1 MKSILHMNN
10 KAKKVIDK
18 ILLSTLLFFLTAN
31 LALASGDINQ
41 AVDNLNNGTGV
52 YATIREIM
60 GVLAWIG
67 FAIAIAKL
75 LQIGMMFMIGSGSGK
90 NNAKT
95 ALIPWVVGALV
106 CILFGTVG
114 PWIIGLIMGDG
125 EGGVFDI

>member
-1 MKSILHMNN
+1 MNN

-18 ILLSTLLFFLTAN
+18 ILLSTLLFLMTAN
-31 LALASGDINQ
+31 LALASGDVNQ
-41 AVDNLNNGTGV
+41 AVDNLNNGDGV

-60 GVLAWIG
+60 GILAWIG

-125 EGGVFDI
+125 AGGVFDI